1 VYLNVSG
8 QSIQSHLP
16 NPHDVIKMTREYE
29 LLKILADGKLHS
41 GQELAENMGVSRTA
55 IWKHLNK
62 IRSKNLDICTFKGK
76 GYQLSRQIE
85 LLQHDVITRK
95 IRSEVNHHLHSV
107 QLLYETG
114 STNKL
119 LMNMHPAHGRVI
131 IAEYQY
137 AGRGRSGNVWL
148 SGLAGSLCMS
158 IAWHYDAIPN
168 DFNAMSLAAGVVL
181 AQCLEKFSGKS
192 IQLKWPNDLIYGR
205 SKLGGILIESKG
217 QHAGEVDVVV
227 GIGINFKLPEQLGRM
242 INQNVTDLASVSS
255 NTLSRN
261 EIAAELINGIISF
274 LSAYPKLGF
283 NHYIDEWRKRD
294 FGKDCEAELHLPG
307 KKINGRIVDID
318 ENGNLIM
325 SADDRFMK
333 FGSGE
338 LSLRVLN

>member
-1 VYLNVSG
+1 
-8 QSIQSHLP
+8 
-16 NPHDVIKMTREYE
+16 
-29 LLKILADGKLHS
+29 
-41 GQELAENMGVSRTA
+41 
-55 IWKHLNK
+55 
-62 IRSKNLDICTFKGK
+62 
-76 GYQLSRQIE
+76 
-85 LLQHDVITRK
+85 
-95 IRSEVNHHLHSV
+95 
-107 QLLYETG
+107 
-114 STNKL
+114 
-119 LMNMHPAHGRVI
+119 MHV
-131 IAEYQY
+131 
-137 AGRGRSGNVWL
+137 
-148 SGLAGSLCMS
+148 
-158 IAWHYDAIPN
+158 
-168 DFNAMSLAAGVVL
+168 GVVL

>member
-158 IAWHYDAIPN
+158 GLCWHSAWKN
-168 DFNAMSLAAGVVL
+168 FLERVFN
-181 AQCLEKFSGKS
+181 
-192 IQLKWPNDLIYGR
+192 
-205 SKLGGILIESKG
+205 
-217 QHAGEVDVVV
+217 
-227 GIGINFKLPEQLGRM
+227 
-242 INQNVTDLASVSS
+242 
-255 NTLSRN
+255 
-261 EIAAELINGIISF
+261 
-274 LSAYPKLGF
+274 
-283 NHYIDEWRKRD
+283 
-294 FGKDCEAELHLPG
+294 
-307 KKINGRIVDID
+307 
-318 ENGNLIM
+318 
-325 SADDRFMK
+325 
-333 FGSGE
+333 
-338 LSLRVLN
+338 